1 MKQGSI
7 RGRAVAVVVSAGLVA
22 SLGVLAPSFALADEQ
37 VAPQEALTQQGPVA
51 AADVSATSDVAVAPE
66 APSLPATQ
74 EAPASAPATNP
85 VAKIGDVTYASL
97 DEAIAAARNTDGAT
111 IELLADAQTQGLN
124 LNRDL
129 TIVGNG
135 HALTFTSKGIALWG
149 HALVLKDVNASMS
162 GVGSTPYAEWTWMS
176 ICASRDASL
185 TLDGASLTMDGT
197 GTGNNVHAIYF
208 CQNNKLNLRNGSY
221 LTIENYKQDALEW
234 DGGDGGYNV
243 NIEGGSTFTSEHN
256 RSGFTGTFTV
266 TVDASAVNVTN
277 STGNGS
283 NGSHFDIRNGS
294 TVDFSGNGS
303 HGLSAGNLAVT
314 NSKVTAE
321 GNGLTGI
328 IFTGKG
334 IFTNAD
340 VQVSGTVGKSYWN
353 AGIRLLKSNASLD
366 VDAASKVSITGNK
379 TTGLFL
385 DAGSKAT
392 FAEGA
397 GLVITGNDASQENC
411 EKKQDLAQMGGG
423 VAVRTGATLSLP
435 GSAIVDNNNAA
446 LAGDDVYVEEGG
458 SINLGQTHADA
469 LAEFGG
475 CGHVIDS
482 WYDDAQDA
490 RWSAHG
496 EEKHVEAIAAGSY
509 ELPLAL
515 KAAHGLVSVDYQ
527 YVGTRPT
534 SAELPETDSELEV
547 GAPYTAKTQTTVD
560 GWTFDGWYADEA
572 CTTKWVDGTALPGSM
587 TLYGKWSKNPVDP
600 STPEA
605 PATPSSSTKPK
616 DKKELPQTGDGTAS
630 AASLAVL
637 GGSVAVVGAG
647 VTLRRRSH

>member
-1 MKQGSI
+1 
-7 RGRAVAVVVSAGLVA
+7 
-22 SLGVLAPSFALADEQ
+22 
-37 VAPQEALTQQGPVA
+37 
-51 AADVSATSDVAVAPE
+51 
-66 APSLPATQ
+66 
-74 EAPASAPATNP
+74 
-85 VAKIGDVTYASL
+85 
-97 DEAIAAARNTDGAT
+97 
-111 IELLADAQTQGLN
+111 
-124 LNRDL
+124 
-129 TIVGNG
+129 
-135 HALTFTSKGIALWG
+135 
-149 HALVLKDVNASMS
+149 
-162 GVGSTPYAEWTWMS
+162 
-176 ICASRDASL
+176 
-185 TLDGASLTMDGT
+185 
-197 GTGNNVHAIYF
+197 
-208 CQNNKLNLRNGSY
+208 
-221 LTIENYKQDALEW
+221 
-234 DGGDGGYNV
+234 
-243 NIEGGSTFTSEHN
+243 
-256 RSGFTGTFTV
+256 
-266 TVDASAVNVTN
+266 
-277 STGNGS
+277 
-283 NGSHFDIRNGS
+283 
-294 TVDFSGNGS
+294 
-303 HGLSAGNLAVT
+303 
-314 NSKVTAE
+314 
-321 GNGLTGI
+321 
-328 IFTGKG
+328 
-334 IFTNAD
+334 
-340 VQVSGTVGKSYWN
+340 
-353 AGIRLLKSNASLD
+353 
-366 VDAASKVSITGNK
+366 
-379 TTGLFL
+379 
-385 DAGSKAT
+385 
-392 FAEGA
+392 
-397 GLVITGNDASQENC
+397 
-411 EKKQDLAQMGGG
+411 MGGG

-458 SINLGQTHADA
+458 SITLGQTHADA

-587 TLYGKWSKNPVDP
+587 TLYGKWSKNPVAP

-630 AASLAVL
+630 AASLAAL

>member
-1 MKQGSI
+1 MKQGNI
-7 RGRAVAVVVSAGLVA
+7 RGRAAAVVVSAGLVA
-22 SLGVLAPSFALADEQ
+22 SLGVIAPSFALADEQ
-37 VAPQEALTQQGPVA
+37 VAPKEPLTQQQA
-51 AADVSATSDVAVAPE
+51 ATTSDV
-66 APSLPATQ
+66 PATNDAAAASEVSSSPMTQ
-74 EAPASAPATNP
+74 EAPASAPAANS
-85 VAKIGDVTYASL
+85 VAKIGDATYASL
-97 DEAIAAARNTDGAT
+97 DEAVAAARNTDGAT

-185 TLDGASLTMDGT
+185 TLDGASLTMDGA
-197 GTGNNVHAIYF
+197 GAGNAHAIYF
-208 CQNNKLNLRNGSY
+208 CQNNKLNLRNGSH

-283 NGSHFDIRNGS
+283 NGSHFDIKNGS

-303 HGLSAGNLAVT
+303 HGFSAGNLAVT

-334 IFTNAD
+334 SFTNAD

-353 AGIRLLKSNASLD
+353 AGIRLLKQNASLD

-411 EKKQDLAQMGGG
+411 EKKQELAQMGGG
-423 VAVRTGATLSLP
+423 VVVRTGATLSLP
-435 GSAIVDNNNAA
+435 GSAVIDNNNAA

-458 SINLGQTHADA
+458 SITLGQAHADA

-475 CGHVIDS
+475 CGHVIDG
-482 WYDDAQDA
+482 WYDDVADA

-509 ELPLAL
+509 QGAIAL
-515 KAAHGLVSVDYQ
+515 KAAHGLARVDYQ

-534 SAELPETDSELEV
+534 SAELPGTDSELEA

-560 GWTFDGWYADEA
+560 GWTFDGWYTDEA

-587 TLYGKWSKNPVDP
+587 TLYGKWSKNPVAP
-600 STPEA
+600 STPGA

-616 DKKELPQTGDGTAS
+616 DKKELPQTGDDSA
-630 AASLAVL
+630 AASLVVL
-637 GGSVAVVGAG
+637 GGAAVVVGAG